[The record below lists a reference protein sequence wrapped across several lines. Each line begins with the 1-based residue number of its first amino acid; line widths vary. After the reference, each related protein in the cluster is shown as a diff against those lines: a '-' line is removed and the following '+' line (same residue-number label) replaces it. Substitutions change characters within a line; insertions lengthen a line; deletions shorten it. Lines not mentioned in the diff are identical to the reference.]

1 MEAANAG
8 SKDGGSKTKSFGL
21 HIDLPF
27 ETTPNDHLDIT
38 YHHKK
43 FSSRLDEFMRISHA
57 VIVTILYLA
66 INPSKPHLRA
76 TCNIVRRNV
85 ERSYR
90 LDGIRTIKKAS
101 N

>member
-27 ETTPNDHLDIT
+27 ENAPNDHLDIT

-43 FSSRLDEFMRISHA
+43 FSSSEIYA
-57 VIVTILYLA
+57 NWY
-66 INPSKPHLRA
+66 NP
-76 TCNIVRRNV
+76 
-85 ERSYR
+85 
-90 LDGIRTIKKAS
+90 
-101 N
+101 